1 MATIVEFR
9 SPPRRAPTPSAMK
22 GGSADIVIFPGVRY
36 ERLPETEATKTKK
49 TKRSRDTLHLES

>member
-9 SPPRRAPTPSAMK
+9 SPLRRAPTPSAMK

-36 ERLPETEATKTKK
+36 EHQSEPEAAKPKK
-49 TKRSRDTLHLES
+49 SKRTRDTLHLEG